1 MTTRILLVRHGQ
13 TDWNINRR
21 FMGYQDIPLNA
32 AGLQQA
38 AALAQRL
45 ARLLEDDPP
54 LAIYSSDLSRAWQ
67 TAQVIQQALLAARP
81 GEPLPL
87 VAEPRLREMNFGQ
100 WEGFTYNELLSSQ
113 AEALQAWNADL
124 LNVAPPDGESMGRVA
139 ERVLAVYQETL
150 TAHPDATVM
159 IVAHGGPLQVLLA
172 QALGLP
178 VERYW
183 QFHLGNTGWVELNVY
198 PDGAILNRFNDQAHL
213 EEAAVQEIKRWPP
226 AA

>member
-1 MTTRILLVRHGQ
+1 MTTRILLIRHGQ

-67 TAQVIQQALLAARP
+67 TAQAVQQALLAVRP
-81 GEPLPL
+81 GGPLPL

-100 WEGFTYNELLSSQ
+100 WEGCTYE
-113 AEALQAWNADL
+113 ELQASHSESLAVWNDDL
-124 LNVAPPDGESMGRVA
+124 LNVAPPDGESMGQVA
-139 ERVLAVYQETL
+139 ERALAVYQETL
-150 TAHPDATVM
+150 TAHPDATLMLVS
-159 IVAHGGPLQVLLA
+159 HGGPLQILLA

-178 VERYW
+178 PERYW
-183 QFHLGNTGWVELNVY
+183 QLRLSNTGWAELNVY
-198 PDGAILNRFNDQAHL
+198 PDGAILNRFNDTAHL
-213 EEAAVQEIKRWPP
+213 EALPQSEVKRWPP